1 MIRFNNDYNRGCIPA
16 ILAALE
22 ATNDETFPGYG
33 TDSLCDGAVKLL
45 RNEIGWPD
53 ADIHFLPGAT
63 QANFILHAAALRPIE
78 SVIAAQTGH
87 IVGHEA
93 GSVENTGHQILS
105 VPCGPDGKLT
115 AEQIARVAGAYS
127 DAGEPEH
134 LTEPRLVYISQ
145 PTEYGALY
153 SLEELQAIKDVCE
166 DHDMLL
172 FVDGARMAYA
182 LGAENNDVT
191 LWDLAALCD
200 AFTIGGTK
208 CGALFGEALVLTN
221 DGLKRRFRTYMK
233 QNGAILAKGWL
244 LGLQFVTLFGNGEYY
259 CLGQH
264 ADALA
269 LQIRSALEA
278 RGLSMYNNS
287 TTNQQFVI
295 LTPVQQASL
304 SETFIFEHYAKT
316 EDGRDIIRF
325 CTSWATTQS
334 EVDALV
340 SAINRMPLV

>member
-1 MIRFNNDYNRGCIPA
+1 M
-16 ILAALE
+16 
-22 ATNDETFPGYG
+22 
-33 TDSLCDGAVKLL
+33 
-45 RNEIGWPD
+45 
-53 ADIHFLPGAT
+53 
-63 QANFILHAAALRPIE
+63 
-78 SVIAAQTGH
+78 
-87 IVGHEA
+87 
-93 GSVENTGHQILS
+93 
-105 VPCGPDGKLT
+105 PCGPDGKLT

-166 DHDMLL
+166 DHELLL

-221 DGLKRRFRTYMK
+221 DSLKRRFRTYMK

-259 CLGQH
+259 RLGQH

-278 RGLSMYNNS
+278 RGLSMYNSS
-287 TTNQQFVI
+287 TTNQQFII